1 MRLGAPACR
10 QAGAQ
15 ERAQPRS
22 NKFSLSS
29 DLKMK
34 KLSLA
39 YFGSPDF
46 SAVFLKKLLLDKNL
60 PLEIKFVVTQP
71 DKPAGREQIIT
82 PCPVK
87 TIAEKYNLR
96 VFSAIGGARERDPD
110 GVELRYCDRSEPWR
124 EGNSRQNLLRQLD
137 LVLVYAYG
145 EIIPEEFLSLP
156 KLGFWNI
163 HPSLLPKYR
172 GPTPIATPLIR
183 GDVETGVTII
193 KLIKKLDAG
202 PIIAQKKF
210 KIPPFERQPDLINKL
225 TDLAYELFVKTIN
238 KIPKKF
244 TPQNEQLATYTQ
256 LLKKDDGFIS
266 LNNLKEALS
275 SELLSQIIFNK
286 FRGLYSWPG
295 LWTIVNINGQ
305 EKRLKITDVDFVKG
319 KLILKKTQLEG
330 KKEVDF
336 EQFNAYYRVL

>member
-1 MRLGAPACR
+1 
-10 QAGAQ
+10 
-15 ERAQPRS
+15 
-22 NKFSLSS
+22 
-29 DLKMK
+29 MK
-34 KLSLA
+34 KYSIA
-39 YFGSPDF
+39 YFGSPGF
-46 SAVFLKKLLLDKNL
+46 SAVFLKKLFLDRNL

-71 DKPAGREQIIT
+71 DKPAGREQMIT
-82 PCPVK
+82 SCPVK
-87 TIAEKYNLR
+87 QTALKYNLPI
-96 VFSAIGGARERDPD
+96 FEINNFKLNEKLKL
-110 GVELRYCDRSEPWR
+110 EIK
-124 EGNSRQNLLRQLD
+124 NLD

-156 KLGFWNI
+156 RLGFWNI

-183 GDVETGVTII
+183 GDIETGVTIM

-202 PIIAQKKF
+202 PIIAQKKS
-210 KIPPFERQPDLINKL
+210 KIPPFERQPDLINRL

-295 LWTIVNINGQ
+295 LWTIININGQ

-336 EQFNAYYRVL
+336 EQFNAYYKVL